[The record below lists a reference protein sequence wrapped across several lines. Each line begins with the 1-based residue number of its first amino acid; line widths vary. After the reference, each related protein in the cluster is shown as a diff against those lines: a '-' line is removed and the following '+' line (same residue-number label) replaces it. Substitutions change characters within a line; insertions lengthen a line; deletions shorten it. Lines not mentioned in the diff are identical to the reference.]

1 MFSLLLVDDEE
12 VILDGLFANID
23 WEGAG
28 FQNVYKAGNAE
39 TALNI
44 LSRYRIDIVIADI
57 VMPGMDG
64 LSMCGAIRKAWP
76 LCRVIFLTGYQY
88 FEYAR
93 RAIDLGAYKYM
104 IKPVCYEEIQAAAED
119 ALSDL
124 KTELRNMELIED
136 AKLGFASS
144 HPAGDPVGVAPGDPA
159 LAESRRHTEIIASIK
174 QLINEKMSEGITVNE
189 IAEIMHY
196 NPSYLSQLVRR
207 ETGQA
212 LCDLLISMRMET
224 ACRLLASGEKVQ
236 SVAQR
241 VGYDNLAH
249 FSRIF
254 KKRLGLNPRSY
265 R

>member
-1 MFSLLLVDDEE
+1 
-12 VILDGLFANID
+12 
-23 WEGAG
+23 
-28 FQNVYKAGNAE
+28 
-39 TALNI
+39 
-44 LSRYRIDIVIADI
+44 
-57 VMPGMDG
+57 
-64 LSMCGAIRKAWP
+64 
-76 LCRVIFLTGYQY
+76 
-88 FEYAR
+88 
-93 RAIDLGAYKYM
+93 M

-136 AKLGFASS
+136 AKLGFASSHPAGDPCGVAPGDPVGVASS